1 MRLTDD
7 YQYESEEEEE
17 EQEQSS
23 KKLDKKEPAKKPTK
37 DDLKESNEWVN
48 REETGANRELFQ
60 KYFKFQR
67 LSDMLKAAYTTN
79 DKNKN
84 NKLVELIKSRLSDLK
99 NKIENMSKE
108 ER

>member
-7 YQYESEEEEE
+7 YQYESEEEE

-23 KKLDKKEPAKKPTK
+23 KKLDKKEPAKKPTR
-37 DDLKESNEWVN
+37 DDLKESNDWIN
-48 REETGANRELFQ
+48 REETGVNHELFQ

-84 NKLVELIKSRLSDLK
+84 KKLVQLIKSGLSDLK

-108 ER
+108 EK

>member
-7 YQYESEEEEE
+7 YQYESEEEE

-37 DDLKESNEWVN
+37 SDLKESNEWVN
-48 REETGANRELFQ
+48 REETGVNHELFQ

-67 LSDMLKAAYTTN
+67 LSDMLKAAHTTN
-79 DKNKN
+79 DKNQNK
-84 NKLVELIKSRLSDLK
+84 KLVQLIKSGLSDLK

-108 ER
+108 EK

>member
-1 MRLTDD
+1 MIISMSLKKKK
-7 YQYESEEEEE
+7 
-17 EQEQSS
+17 S
-23 KKLDKKEPAKKPTK
+23 KNSLVKNLIKKNQPTK
-37 DDLKESNEWVN
+37 SDLKESNEWVN
-48 REETGANRELFQ
+48 REETGVNHELFQ

-84 NKLVELIKSRLSDLK
+84 KKLVQLIKSGLSDLK

-108 ER
+108 EK

>member
-7 YQYESEEEEE
+7 YRYESEEEEE

-37 DDLKESNEWVN
+37 YDLKESNEWVN
-48 REETGANRELFQ
+48 REETGVNRELFQ

-84 NKLVELIKSRLSDLK
+84 NKLVELIKSGLSDLK

>member
-7 YQYESEEEEE
+7 FQYESEEEE

-48 REETGANRELFQ
+48 REETGVNHELFQ

-84 NKLVELIKSRLSDLK
+84 KKLVQLIKSGLSDLK

-108 ER
+108 EK